1 MEKTSPPVFANQ
13 PTTRGFCGDAS
24 PGASPS
30 GQTDLSRFNND
41 WYRPGPRWK
50 ILLWFMLNNVF
61 VKTYLP
67 LPVSLKISVLRA
79 FGAIIGRGVMIKPGV
94 NIKYPWLL
102 SVGDSVWIGEEVW
115 IDNLAPVVLEN
126 NVCISQGAMLETGNH
141 DYRKPTFDL
150 IIKPIRLETGA
161 WIGARTVVCP
171 GVVAHSHSVLAAGSV
186 ATRSLDAYGIY
197 QGNPAVWVKKRII
210 A

>member
-1 MEKTSPPVFANQ
+1 MFADQ
-13 PTTRGFCGDAS
+13 PIITGALVEYTPGDTL
-24 PGASPS
+24 PGK
-30 GQTDLSRFNND
+30 TDLSRFNND

-50 ILLWFMLNNVF
+50 IVLWFVLNNVS

-67 LPVSLKISVLRA
+67 LPVGLKISVLRA
-79 FGAIIGRGVMIKPGV
+79 FGATIGRGVMIKPGV

-102 SVGDSVWIGEEVW
+102 SVGDYVWIGEGVW

-126 NVCISQGAMLETGNH
+126 NVCVSQGAMLETGNH
-141 DYRKPTFDL
+141 DYRKSTFDL
-150 IIKPIRLETGA
+150 IIKPIRVEAGA

-171 GVVAHSHSVLAAGSV
+171 GVVAHSHSVLTAGSV

-197 QGNPAVWVKKRII
+197 QGNPAVWVKKRAI

>member
-1 MEKTSPPVFANQ
+1 MEKTSPPGFADQ
-13 PTTRGFCGDAS
+13 PLMRGESLPGDAS
-24 PGASPS
+24 P
-30 GQTDLSRFNND
+30 GQTDLSRFTND

-50 ILLWFMLNNVF
+50 VLAWFLIGKWFINS
-61 VKTYLP
+61 YLP
-67 LPVSLKISVLRA
+67 LPVGIKTAILRA
-79 FGAIIGRGVMIKPGV
+79 FGATIGRGVMIKPGV

-102 SVGDSVWIGEEVW
+102 SVGDYVWIGEGVW

-161 WIGARTVVCP
+161 WIGAGTVMCP

-197 QGNPAVWVKKRII
+197 QGNPAVWVKKRDI